1 MLKANSGWRNFVL
14 VILCGSAATA
24 FAQGAQSNK
33 SATGV
38 TAVYQLQQIT
48 IMALRYPEQIVK
60 VPLAISV
67 LSSENLQNTR
77 GYGMD
82 EALKYVPGVLAQ
94 SRAGNQD
101 VRITIRG
108 FGARGAGDRSNAGTS
123 RGIRV
128 LLDGAPET
136 EPDGRTSFDLID
148 LSAAQKIEVIRSN
161 ASALWGNAAGGVIN
175 ISSAPQFDSPFISPQ
190 ALGGSFGL
198 QKFGLQTGTT
208 LGNGRLALALINTM
222 FDGWRQNSASDRTLL
237 NVS

>member
-1 MLKANSGWRNFVL
+1 MFKAKPGWKNFASAM
-14 VILCGSAATA
+14 LCGSTA
-24 FAQGAQSNK
+24 IVFAQGEQNNK
-33 SATGV
+33 RTTGD
-38 TAVYQLQQIT
+38 TTIYNLEKIT
-48 IMALRYPEQIVK
+48 ITALRYPEQIVK

-67 LSSENLQNTR
+67 LGPENLQNTR

-136 EPDGRTSFDLID
+136 EPDGRTSFDFID
-148 LSAAQKIEVIRSN
+148 LSSAQKIEVIRSN

-175 ISSAPQFDSPFISPQ
+175 ISSAPQFEAPFVSPQ

-198 QKFGLQTGTT
+198 QKFALQTGTT
-208 LGNGRLALALINTM
+208 LGVGRLALSLSNNT
-222 FDGWRQNSASDRTLL
+222 FDG
-237 NVS
+237 